1 MLKMKNKH
9 IHKTNKYTNTTMSG
23 QTYPI
28 KKEGSPKEVF
38 IFIKI

>member
-1 MLKMKNKH
+1 MFMMKNKL

-28 KKEGSPKEVF
+28 KKEVSPKEVF
-38 IFIKI
+38 IVIKV